1 MYDTTT
7 EYDSDDEVT
16 VDSNTGQTQ
25 PLAAAAAA
33 AAAAQQQVNLDIA
46 ATVLS
51 HVLCISS
58 RKLIW
63 QCTWSANSLLSG
75 IICPG
80 THVQDDA
87 AVGGRVEEGSYDE
100 SDDSDYT
107 AEALEDIISD
117 GELDDVEE
125 QNTDELLDELR
136 EEPGTI
142 NSPTRS

>member
-1 MYDTTT
+1 MCF
-7 EYDSDDEVT
+7 EYNSCCLV
-16 VDSNTGQTQ
+16 
-25 PLAAAAAA
+25 
-33 AAAAQQQVNLDIA
+33 
-46 ATVLS
+46 S
-51 HVLCISS
+51 H
-58 RKLIW
+58 
-63 QCTWSANSLLSG
+63 G
-75 IICPG
+75 HG

-87 AVGGRVEEGSYDE
+87 AVGGRVQEGPDDE